1 MMTYEMFKEVFASEF
16 KNYLPDE
23 LKHLE
28 VNISSVQKVNKTQD
42 SLSMVDP
49 DMGTYKM
56 GPSISVSEFYD
67 DYLMLGDLNEVLTC
81 AANIMVEGYQD
92 MPQVISELDF
102 STAKDNIVFELINTK
117 KNEELLKGIPHR
129 EMEDLSVIYRWMIDV
144 EEDAFSGA
152 IVNDSLANRLGLNE
166 EELFALATQNTSQR
180 LPVTCRSMREVLA
193 GLMIDD
199 GMPMEMLD
207 VMFEDHPVKEMY
219 VISNEMGLHGAAS
232 ILYDEPLQEVAQL
245 LGEDL
250 YILPSSIHEI
260 IVVPCSMGEPEHL
273 SEMVKDINAGVV
285 RAEEVLSDNVYVYDK
300 NTRSISMVTG
310 RESLLDQ
317 LMDAQKE
324 LDASPDK
331 IHQVQK
337 DLGLT
342 H

>member
-1 MMTYEMFKEVFASEF
+1 
-16 KNYLPDE
+16 
-23 LKHLE
+23 
-28 VNISSVQKVNKTQD
+28 
-42 SLSMVDP
+42 
-49 DMGTYKM
+49 
-56 GPSISVSEFYD
+56 
-67 DYLMLGDLNEVLTC
+67 
-81 AANIMVEGYQD
+81 
-92 MPQVISELDF
+92 
-102 STAKDNIVFELINTK
+102 
-117 KNEELLKGIPHR
+117 
-129 EMEDLSVIYRWMIDV
+129 
-144 EEDAFSGA
+144 
-152 IVNDSLANRLGLNE
+152 
-166 EELFALATQNTSQR
+166 
-180 LPVTCRSMREVLA
+180 
-193 GLMIDD
+193 
-199 GMPMEMLD
+199 MPMDMLD